1 MNRAQKIKEILDLID
16 ADYVRGVAEVVVD
29 HETMQKLKETV
40 LMDMNL
46 SYADGPTN
54 EELVAFMDK
63 YKDRDVELKLLVF
76 DPTRDDFRI
85 NVKAVSIPSEQA
97 KITNGADML
106 FWMDFMNLGKV
117 GCVSMVEDDI
127 QVSWEW
133 FTV

>member
-29 HETMQKLKETV
+29 YETMQKTKESN
-40 LMDMNL
+40 LMDMSL

-54 EELVAFMDK
+54 EEFVNFMEK
-63 YKDRDVELKLLVF
+63 YKDRDVELKLLVV

-85 NVKAVSIPSEQA
+85 NVKAVSIPAEQA
-97 KITNGADML
+97 KIANEADML
-106 FWMDFMNLGKV
+106 FWMEFMNLGKV
-117 GCVSMVEDDI
+117 GCVSMVENDV

-133 FTV
+133 FNG